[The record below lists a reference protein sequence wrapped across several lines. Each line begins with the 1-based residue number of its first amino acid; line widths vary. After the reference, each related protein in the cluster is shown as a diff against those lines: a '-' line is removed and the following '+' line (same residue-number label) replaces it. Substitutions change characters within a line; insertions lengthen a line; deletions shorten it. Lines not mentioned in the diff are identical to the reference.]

1 MNRVAIAAGFVFLPL
16 TALGAI
22 KAEPMSDLRPPRPQ
36 LPAPTI
42 ERNRQEWVLGGVAA
56 GLILALLC
64 WPRRKPPSPPP
75 DPHTIAQ
82 QELDAL
88 AADPA
93 KATPVSVSAIVR
105 RYAVDAFGLAGNG
118 LTSEE
123 VVSGLA
129 TRRSCPADLVNAA
142 WHFLSDCDRAKFAPT
157 TEPTEGQALLGAA
170 TSLLD
175 QLEGARAAVAR
186 AVTV

>member
-1 MNRVAIAAGFVFLPL
+1 MKRAVLAAALSLAPL

-22 KAEPMSDLRPPRPQ
+22 KAEPMSDLRPPRPE

-42 ERNRQEWVLGGVAA
+42 ERNRQKWMLAGVAA
-56 GLILALLC
+56 GLVLAWLC
-64 WPRRKPPSPPP
+64 WPRRKPPAPPP
-75 DPHTIAQ
+75 DAHAIAQ
-82 QELDAL
+82 RELDAL
-88 AADPA
+88 GAEPS
-93 KATPVSVSAIVR
+93 KATPLAVSAIVR
-105 RYAVDAFGLAGNG
+105 RYAVDAFGLDGNG

-129 TRRSCPADLVNAA
+129 TRRSCPSDLVNAA

-157 TEPTEGQALLGAA
+157 AEPMEGHALLGAA

-175 QLEGARAAVAR
+175 QLEGARASVAR
-186 AVTV
+186 TV